1 MAVRVRGVYENGV
14 VYLAEPLPADFPAG
28 ERREVEVVLEMAA
41 PYAVAEENPPAT
53 NDETAALAEM
63 DRLNEELRGLG
74 DPADDTPE
82 ERERRVEIFDLFFD
96 LMPPLTVETTKAL
109 EESIRRPISMFHREE
124 DEIEASTVR

>member
-28 ERREVEVVLEMAA
+28 ERREVEVVLEIAA

-82 ERERRVEIFDLFFD
+82 ERERRKRLIATLFDLV
-96 LMPPLTVETTKAL
+96 PPLSDEEAEIVLETIKRPMSMFTVE
-109 EESIRRPISMFHREE
+109 EP
-124 DEIEASTVR
+124 V

>member
-1 MAVRVRGVYENGV
+1 MAVRVRGVYEDGV

-41 PYAVAEENPPAT
+41 PYTVTDEESRGAMD
-53 NDETAALAEM
+53 DEAALAEM

-82 ERERRVEIFDLFFD
+82 ERERRKHLIATLFDLV
-96 LMPPLTVETTKAL
+96 PPLSDEEAEIVLESIKRPMSMFAV
-109 EESIRRPISMFHREE
+109 EES
-124 DEIEASTVR
+124 V